1 MRKRVCGFI
10 LILGLGLIFSHPV
23 FAQDEFPRFEVGA
36 GYSYVRAHFTTVV
49 TDGTDPSFSLN
60 FNGGSGEVAYNV
72 TNWLGIVGDIGG
84 YTTNSTPS
92 LNGVRF
98 NVNTNVIS
106 YMFGPRINFRQFG
119 RVTPFV
125 NGLFGGARL
134 ADSFV
139 NTGSENAFAMAAGGG
154 LDIKMSEH
162 IYIRPVQA
170 EYFMTTFKDLNNNRQ
185 NNFRYSA
192 GIVLKF

>member
-1 MRKRVCGFI
+1 MRNWMCALLVFF
-10 LILGLGLIFSHPV
+10 GLAVASPA
-23 FAQDEFPRFEVGA
+23 FAQEEFPRFEVGA
-36 GYSYVRAHFTTVV
+36 GYSFVRANFSTTNVD
-49 TDGTDPSFSLN
+49 TGADPTVGIN
-60 FNGGSGEVAYNV
+60 FNGGSGEAAFNV
-72 TNWLGIVGDIGG
+72 NHWLGVVGDIGG
-84 YTTNSTPS
+84 YTTNSNPRV
-92 LNGVRF
+92 NGTAF
-98 NVNTNVIS
+98 HVNTNVIS

-125 NGLFGGARL
+125 DALFGGARL

-139 NTGSENAFAMAAGGG
+139 HSGSENAFAMAAGGG
-154 LDIKMSEH
+154 LDIKMSPH
-162 IYIRPVQA
+162 IHIRPVQA